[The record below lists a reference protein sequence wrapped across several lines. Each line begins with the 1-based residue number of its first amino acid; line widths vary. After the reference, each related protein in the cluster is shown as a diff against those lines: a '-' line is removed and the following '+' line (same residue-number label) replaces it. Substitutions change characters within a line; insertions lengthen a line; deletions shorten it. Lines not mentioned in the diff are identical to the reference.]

1 MLSPALSLPN
11 LRTLK
16 LARLSISEVSLNA
29 LLPLCPALR
38 RLDISF
44 TAVRHPLVGPYDLPA
59 LEKLSLTST
68 HTSNADL
75 LALLPRLPGLT
86 TLALGALGASPRSI
100 AAIDSSMT
108 LTDPAL
114 LKVVPLLQAC
124 DKLESLSLVG
134 NIKLGAALAPF
145 VAAVGRKC
153 KVRVLFLFL
162 SFAFLSFPPIS
173 PVSCS
178 SSAPQWL
185 NLSGLPALRSTHLA
199 GLSPAAP
206 GDQSPRLE
214 TLILNHTGIDDAAA
228 PFLAACPELAWL
240 EVAET
245 KMTSECAGFV
255 FKV

>member
-1 MLSPALSLPN
+1 MLSPTLSLPN

-68 HTSNADL
+68 HASNADL

-124 DKLESLSLVG
+124 DRLESLSLVG

-153 KVRVLFLFL
+153 KVCVLFL
-162 SFAFLSFPPIS
+162 SFPLPSVPPILFY
-173 PVSCS
+173 S

-199 GLSPAAP
+199 GLCPAAP
-206 GDQSPRLE
+206 GDSPPRLE

-245 KMTSECAGFV
+245 KMTSECAAFTFTV
-255 FKV
+255 